1 MMAIYITAFVLW
13 HSECT
18 HTIQRRQPKPQ
29 DTYRSSSMDRFFK
42 YSLTIL
48 ISTVALMEFVQ
59 VVMRYIFEIPIMG
72 LEEVLV
78 YPTLWL
84 YFLGS
89 VNASREDTQIKA
101 NVLDVF
107 LKTARSK
114 LIVRVIADTLSL
126 VTCSWLTWWAWEYF
140 RYALKVWKE
149 SPTLY
154 IPTFYAECAM
164 FIGMSFMT
172 FYVVFYLLRNFRRL
186 MAVMSELKASE
197 TLAANTNGEG
207 V

>member
-1 MMAIYITAFVLW
+1 M
-13 HSECT
+13 E
-18 HTIQRRQPKPQ
+18 
-29 DTYRSSSMDRFFK
+29 RFFR
-42 YSLTIL
+42 YTLTAL
-48 ISTVALMEFVQ
+48 ISIVALMEFYQ
-59 VVMRYIFEIPIMG
+59 VLMRYVFEIPVMG

-107 LKTARSK
+107 LKTDRAK
-114 LIVRVIADTLSL
+114 LIVRVVADIMS
-126 VTCSWLTWWAWEYF
+126 VIVASWLTYWAWDYL
-140 RYALKVWKE
+140 RYALRVKKE

-154 IPTFYAECAM
+154 IPTIYAESSF
-164 FIGMSFMT
+164 FIGLVFMT
-172 FYVVFYLLRNFRRL
+172 MYAAMYLVKNVKR
-186 MAVMSELKASE
+186 
-197 TLAANTNGEG
+197 LAAMPKSPQDVAQG

>member
-1 MMAIYITAFVLW
+1 M
-13 HSECT
+13 E
-18 HTIQRRQPKPQ
+18 
-29 DTYRSSSMDRFFK
+29 RFFR
-42 YSLTIL
+42 YTLTAL
-48 ISTVALMEFVQ
+48 ISIVALMEFYQ
-59 VVMRYIFEIPIMG
+59 VLMRYVFEIPVMG

-107 LKTARSK
+107 LKTERAK
-114 LIVRVIADTLSL
+114 LIVRVIADIMALIVVL
-126 VTCSWLTWWAWEYF
+126 WLTYWAWDYF
-140 RYALKVWKE
+140 RYALRVMKE

-154 IPTFYAECAM
+154 IPTIYAECAF
-164 FIGMSFMT
+164 FIGLVLMSA
-172 FYVVFYLLRNFRRL
+172 YAAWYLFKNAKR
-186 MAVMSELKASE
+186 
-197 TLAANTNGEG
+197 LAALPKSPQETAEG

>member
-1 MMAIYITAFVLW
+1 
-13 HSECT
+13 
-18 HTIQRRQPKPQ
+18 
-29 DTYRSSSMDRFFK
+29 
-42 YSLTIL
+42 
-48 ISTVALMEFVQ
+48 MEFYQ
-59 VVMRYIFEIPIMG
+59 VVMRYIFEIPVMG
-72 LEEVLV
+72 LDEMLV

-107 LKTARSK
+107 LKTDRAK
-114 LIVRVIADTLSL
+114 LVVRVIADAMS
-126 VTCSWLTWWAWEYF
+126 VVVSFWLTYWAWDYF

-154 IPTFYAECAM
+154 VPTFYAECSV
-164 FIGMSFMT
+164 FIGLTLMSM
-172 FYVVFYLLRNFRRL
+172 YALVYLVKNSRKLF
-186 MAVMSELKASE
+186 AGSATEQ
-197 TLAANTNGEG
+197 G